1 MRVNIPLIDERKL
14 KQSIVFP
21 FSEVSDFRFD
31 NFLNKKVLIY
41 QMNEK
46 MNTFPTPT
54 RNMASLIAIIALFL
68 FNELLV
74 SITYF
79 FTAIT
84 FHRIDT
90 ENDSVFEMTG
100 LLVLL
105 VSLDFRCIDNFMRHS
120 EIVFLLLDFA
130 FTGLARLY
138 FGRMRRYFA

>member
-31 NFLNKKVLIY
+31 NFVNKEVLIY

-90 ENDSVFEMTG
+90 ENDLVFEMAG
-100 LLVLL
+100 PIFLL
-105 VSLDFRCIDNFMRHS
+105 VSEKFISLNF
-120 EIVFLLLDFA
+120 LKN
-130 FTGLARLY
+130 
-138 FGRMRRYFA
+138 